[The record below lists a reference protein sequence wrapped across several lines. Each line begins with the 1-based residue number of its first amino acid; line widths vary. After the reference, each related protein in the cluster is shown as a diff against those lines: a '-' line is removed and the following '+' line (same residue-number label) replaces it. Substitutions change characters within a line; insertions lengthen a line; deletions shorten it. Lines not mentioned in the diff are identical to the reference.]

1 MYLDE
6 SEKTYIF
13 NNYYNYNYIEEDFY
27 FNNQKNYLTE
37 KMNIFETIEESS
49 SHDDLNFTKTRLNL
63 ENLLPEPVNN
73 DYYNC
78 IRQDFNDVEA
88 KCFQGFGQ
96 ISYQSADRDDQ
107 EGNENFDS
115 EKNKISNESS
125 KDYKKENISFD
136 INLNNNYKN
145 KEKEENNYLVD
156 NKEKEIIFKLEKI
169 PKSEK
174 SSDNLSKKIRNKKN
188 NCGRKKKS
196 DSNKRKHNKSCGD
209 NIIIKI
215 KGYFFTFIRDITKN
229 NFINKTLYFR
239 KLPYKFISKLSKKF
253 NVRLMNMQMKDILSE
268 IPITTKNKKSHKFEN
283 KFENKFIVEKL
294 YKEEKEKKVIQ
305 ILDLTFRELFIIFR
319 RKLNL
324 IKDKIDLE
332 IISKKIE
339 DLDLLKNNNYKDIN
353 YLIDQIRNKSKNMNE
368 DSDTEITEDDY
379 EKYIKEL
386 RYFCCIYEKWFKKKI
401 ARNSKKNKN

>member
-136 INLNNNYKN
+136 KNLNNYEN
-145 KEKEENNYLVD
+145 KEKEEKKYLID

-174 SSDNLSKKIRNKKN
+174 TNDNLSKKIRNKKN

-196 DSNKRKHNKSCGD
+196 DNNKRKHNKSCGD

-268 IPITTKNKKSHKFEN
+268 IPITTKNKKSH

>member
-145 KEKEENNYLVD
+145 KEKEEKNYLVD

-174 SSDNLSKKIRNKKN
+174 TNDNLSKKIRNKKN

-196 DSNKRKHNKSCGD
+196 DNNKRKHNKSCGD

-283 KFENKFIVEKL
+283 KFIVEKL

-319 RKLNL
+319 RKLNYVG
-324 IKDKIDLE
+324 DKAELE

-339 DLDLLKNNNYKDIN
+339 DLDLLKDNNYKDIN
-353 YLIDQIRNKSKNMNE
+353 YLIDQIRNKSKNMDE

>member
-145 KEKEENNYLVD
+145 KEKEEKNYLVD

-174 SSDNLSKKIRNKKN
+174 TNDNLSKKIRNKKN

-196 DSNKRKHNKSCGD
+196 DNNKRKHNKSCGD

-283 KFENKFIVEKL
+283 KFIVEKL

-319 RKLNL
+319 RKLNYVG
-324 IKDKIDLE
+324 DKAELE

-339 DLDLLKNNNYKDIN
+339 DLDLLKDNNYKDIN

>member
-107 EGNENFDS
+107 EENENFDS

-145 KEKEENNYLVD
+145 KEKEEKNYLVD

-174 SSDNLSKKIRNKKN
+174 TNDNLSKKIRNKKN

-196 DSNKRKHNKSCGD
+196 DNNKRKHNKSCGD

-253 NVRLMNMQMKDILSE
+253 NVRLMDMKMKDILSE
-268 IPITTKNKKSHKFEN
+268 IPITTKNKKSH

-319 RKLNL
+319 RKLNYVG
-324 IKDKIDLE
+324 DKAELE

-339 DLDLLKNNNYKDIN
+339 DLDLLKDNNYKDIN
-353 YLIDQIRNKSKNMNE
+353 YLIDQIRNKNKNMDE

>member
-6 SEKTYIF
+6 SAKTNIF
-13 NNYYNYNYIEEDFY
+13 NNYSNYNYIEEDFY
-27 FNNQKNYLTE
+27 FNIQKNYLTE

-88 KCFQGFGQ
+88 KYFQGFGQ
-96 ISYQSADRDDQ
+96 ISYQSADRDDH

-145 KEKEENNYLVD
+145 KEKEEKNYLVD

-174 SSDNLSKKIRNKKN
+174 TNDNLSKKIRNKKN

-253 NVRLMNMQMKDILSE
+253 NVRLMNMQMKDIWSE
-268 IPITTKNKKSHKFEN
+268 IPITTKNKKSH

-319 RKLNL
+319 RKLNYVG
-324 IKDKIDLE
+324 DKAELE

-353 YLIDQIRNKSKNMNE
+353 YLIDQIRNKSKNMDE

>member
-78 IRQDFNDVEA
+78 IRQDFNEVEA
-88 KCFQGFGQ
+88 KYFQGFGQ

-136 INLNNNYKN
+136 INLNNYEN
-145 KEKEENNYLVD
+145 KEKEEKKYLID

-174 SSDNLSKKIRNKKN
+174 TNDNLSKKIRNKRN

-196 DSNKRKHNKSCGD
+196 DNNKRKHNKSCGD

-283 KFENKFIVEKL
+283 KFIVEKL

-319 RKLNL
+319 RKLNYVG
-324 IKDKIDLE
+324 DKAELE

-339 DLDLLKNNNYKDIN
+339 DLDLLKDNNYKDIN
-353 YLIDQIRNKSKNMNE
+353 YLIDQIRNKSKNMDE

>member
-88 KCFQGFGQ
+88 KYFQGFGQ

-125 KDYKKENISFD
+125 KDYKKENISFNK
-136 INLNNNYKN
+136 NLNNYEN
-145 KEKEENNYLVD
+145 KEKEEKKYLID

-174 SSDNLSKKIRNKKN
+174 TNDNLSKKIRNKRN

-196 DSNKRKHNKSCGD
+196 DNNKRKHNKSCGD

-268 IPITTKNKKSHKFEN
+268 IPITTKNKRSD

-319 RKLNL
+319 RKLNYVG
-324 IKDKIDLE
+324 DKAELE

-339 DLDLLKNNNYKDIN
+339 DLDLLKDNNYKDIN

>member
-13 NNYYNYNYIEEDFY
+13 KNYYNYNYIEEDFY
-27 FNNQKNYLTE
+27 FNKQKNYLTE

-125 KDYKKENISFD
+125 KDYKKENISFNK
-136 INLNNNYKN
+136 NLNNNYKN
-145 KEKEENNYLVD
+145 KEKEEKNYLVD

-174 SSDNLSKKIRNKKN
+174 TNDNLSKKIRNKRN

-196 DSNKRKHNKSCGD
+196 DNNKRKHNKSCGD

-215 KGYFFTFIRDITKN
+215 KGYFFTFIRDITKK

-268 IPITTKNKKSHKFEN
+268 IPITTKNKRSD

-319 RKLNL
+319 RKLNYVG
-324 IKDKIDLE
+324 DKAELE

-339 DLDLLKNNNYKDIN
+339 DLDLLKDNNYKDIN
-353 YLIDQIRNKSKNMNE
+353 YLIDQIRNKSKNMDE

>member
-1 MYLDE
+1 M
-6 SEKTYIF
+6 
-13 NNYYNYNYIEEDFY
+13 
-27 FNNQKNYLTE
+27 
-37 KMNIFETIEESS
+37 
-49 SHDDLNFTKTRLNL
+49 
-63 ENLLPEPVNN
+63 
-73 DYYNC
+73 
-78 IRQDFNDVEA
+78 EA

-145 KEKEENNYLVD
+145 KEKEEKNYLVD

-174 SSDNLSKKIRNKKN
+174 TNDNLSKKIRNKKN

-196 DSNKRKHNKSCGD
+196 DNNKRKHNKSCGD

-253 NVRLMNMQMKDILSE
+253 NIRLMNMQMKDILSE
-268 IPITTKNKKSHKFEN
+268 IPITTKNKKSH

-319 RKLNL
+319 RKLNYVG
-324 IKDKIDLE
+324 DKAELE

-339 DLDLLKNNNYKDIN
+339 DLDLLKDNNYKDIN
-353 YLIDQIRNKSKNMNE
+353 YLIDQIRNKSKNMDE

-401 ARNSKKNKN
+401 ARNSKKIKIN

>member
-6 SEKTYIF
+6 SAKTNIF
-13 NNYYNYNYIEEDFY
+13 NNYSNYNYIEEDFY
-27 FNNQKNYLTE
+27 FNKQKNYLTE

-88 KCFQGFGQ
+88 KYFQGFGQ

-125 KDYKKENISFD
+125 KDYKKENISFNK
-136 INLNNNYKN
+136 NLNNYEN
-145 KEKEENNYLVD
+145 KEKEEKKYLID

-174 SSDNLSKKIRNKKN
+174 TNDNLSKKIRNKRN

-196 DSNKRKHNKSCGD
+196 DNNKRKHNKSCGD

-253 NVRLMNMQMKDILSE
+253 NVRLMDMKMKDILSE
-268 IPITTKNKKSHKFEN
+268 IPITTKNKKSH

-319 RKLNL
+319 RKLNYVG
-324 IKDKIDLE
+324 DKAELE

-339 DLDLLKNNNYKDIN
+339 DLDLLKDNNYKDIN
-353 YLIDQIRNKSKNMNE
+353 YLIDQIRNKSKNMDE
-368 DSDTEITEDDY
+368 DSDTEITQDDY

>member
-78 IRQDFNDVEA
+78 IRQDFNEVEA
-88 KCFQGFGQ
+88 KYFQGFGQ

-107 EGNENFDS
+107 EENENFDS

-136 INLNNNYKN
+136 KNLNNYKN
-145 KEKEENNYLVD
+145 KEKEEKNYLVD

-174 SSDNLSKKIRNKKN
+174 TNDNLSKKIRNKKN

-283 KFENKFIVEKL
+283 KFIVEKL

-319 RKLNL
+319 RKLNYVG
-324 IKDKIDLE
+324 DKAELE

-339 DLDLLKNNNYKDIN
+339 DLDLLKDNNYKDIN

-386 RYFCCIYEKWFKKKI
+386 RYFCCIYEKWFKNQI
-401 ARNSKKNKN
+401 FMMN

>member
-6 SEKTYIF
+6 SAKTNIF
-13 NNYYNYNYIEEDFY
+13 NNYSNYNYIEEDFY
-27 FNNQKNYLTE
+27 FNKQKNYLTE

-78 IRQDFNDVEA
+78 IRQDFNEVEA
-88 KCFQGFGQ
+88 KYFQGFGQ

-107 EGNENFDS
+107 EENENFDS

-136 INLNNNYKN
+136 KNLNNNYKN
-145 KEKEENNYLVD
+145 KEKEEKNYLVD
-156 NKEKEIIFKLEKI
+156 NKEREIIFKLEKI

-174 SSDNLSKKIRNKKN
+174 TNDNLSKKIRNKKN

-283 KFENKFIVEKL
+283 KFIVEKL

-353 YLIDQIRNKSKNMNE
+353 YLIDQIRNKSKNMDE

>member
-125 KDYKKENISFD
+125 KDYKKENISFNK
-136 INLNNNYKN
+136 NLNNYKN
-145 KEKEENNYLVD
+145 KEKEEKKYLID

-174 SSDNLSKKIRNKKN
+174 TNDNLSKKIRNKRN

-196 DSNKRKHNKSCGD
+196 DNNKRKHNKSCGD

-268 IPITTKNKKSHKFEN
+268 IPITTKNKRSD

-319 RKLNL
+319 RKLNYVG
-324 IKDKIDLE
+324 DKAELE

-339 DLDLLKNNNYKDIN
+339 DLDLLKDNNYKDIN

>member
-27 FNNQKNYLTE
+27 FNNQKNYLTK

-136 INLNNNYKN
+136 INLNNYEN
-145 KEKEENNYLVD
+145 KEKEEKKYLID

-196 DSNKRKHNKSCGD
+196 DNNKRKHNKSCGD

-253 NVRLMNMQMKDILSE
+253 NVRLMDMKMKDILSE
-268 IPITTKNKKSHKFEN
+268 IPITTKNKKSH

-339 DLDLLKNNNYKDIN
+339 DLDLLKDNNYKDIN
-353 YLIDQIRNKSKNMNE
+353 YLIDQIRNKSKNMDE

>member
-6 SEKTYIF
+6 SEKTNIF

-145 KEKEENNYLVD
+145 KEKEEKNYLVD

-174 SSDNLSKKIRNKKN
+174 TNDNLSKKIRNKKN

-196 DSNKRKHNKSCGD
+196 DNNKRKHNKSCGD

-283 KFENKFIVEKL
+283 KFIVEKL
-294 YKEEKEKKVIQ
+294 YKEEKKKAIQ

-319 RKLNL
+319 RKLNYVG
-324 IKDKIDLE
+324 DKAELE

-339 DLDLLKNNNYKDIN
+339 DLDLLKDNNYKDIN
-353 YLIDQIRNKSKNMNE
+353 YLIDQIRNKSKNMDE

>member
-6 SEKTYIF
+6 SAKTNIF
-13 NNYYNYNYIEEDFY
+13 NNYSNYNYIEEDFY

-37 KMNIFETIEESS
+37 KMNIFETIEESG

-125 KDYKKENISFD
+125 KDYKKENISID

-145 KEKEENNYLVD
+145 KEKEEKNYLVD

-196 DSNKRKHNKSCGD
+196 DNNKRKHNKSCGD

-229 NFINKTLYFR
+229 NFINKALYFR

-253 NVRLMNMQMKDILSE
+253 NIRLMNMQMKDILSE
-268 IPITTKNKKSHKFEN
+268 IPITTKNKKSH

-319 RKLNL
+319 RKLNYVG
-324 IKDKIDLE
+324 DKAELE

-339 DLDLLKNNNYKDIN
+339 DLDLLKDNNYKDIN
-353 YLIDQIRNKSKNMNE
+353 YLIDQIRNKSKNMDE

>member
-13 NNYYNYNYIEEDFY
+13 NNYSNYNYIIEDFY

-145 KEKEENNYLVD
+145 KEKEEKNYLVD

-174 SSDNLSKKIRNKKN
+174 TNDNLSKKIRNKKN

-283 KFENKFIVEKL
+283 KFIVEKL

-353 YLIDQIRNKSKNMNE
+353 YLIDQIRNKSKNMDE

-401 ARNSKKNKN
+401 ARNSKKIKIN

>member
-6 SEKTYIF
+6 SEKTNIF
-13 NNYYNYNYIEEDFY
+13 NNYSNYNYIIEDFY

-88 KCFQGFGQ
+88 KYFQGFGQ

-115 EKNKISNESS
+115 EKNKISNKSS

-145 KEKEENNYLVD
+145 KEKEEKNYLVD

-196 DSNKRKHNKSCGD
+196 DNNKRKHNKSCGD

-283 KFENKFIVEKL
+283 KFIVEKL

-319 RKLNL
+319 RKLNYVG
-324 IKDKIDLE
+324 DKAELE

-339 DLDLLKNNNYKDIN
+339 DLDLLKDNNYKDIN
-353 YLIDQIRNKSKNMNE
+353 YLIDQIRNKNKNMDE

>member
-125 KDYKKENISFD
+125 KDYKKENISFNK
-136 INLNNNYKN
+136 NLNNNYEN
-145 KEKEENNYLVD
+145 KEKEEKKYLID

-174 SSDNLSKKIRNKKN
+174 TNDNLSKKIRNKKN

-283 KFENKFIVEKL
+283 KFIVEKL

-319 RKLNL
+319 RKLNYVG
-324 IKDKIDLE
+324 DKAELE

-339 DLDLLKNNNYKDIN
+339 DLDLLKDNNYKDIN
-353 YLIDQIRNKSKNMNE
+353 YLIDQIRNKSKNMDE

>member
-6 SEKTYIF
+6 SAKTNIF
-13 NNYYNYNYIEEDFY
+13 NNYSNYNYIEEDFY

-136 INLNNNYKN
+136 INLNNNYEN
-145 KEKEENNYLVD
+145 KEKEEKKYLID

-174 SSDNLSKKIRNKKN
+174 TNDNLSKKIRNKRN

-196 DSNKRKHNKSCGD
+196 DNNKRKHNKSCGD

-268 IPITTKNKKSHKFEN
+268 IPITTKNKRSD

-319 RKLNL
+319 RKLNYVG
-324 IKDKIDLE
+324 DKAELE

-339 DLDLLKNNNYKDIN
+339 DLDLLKDNNYKDIN
-353 YLIDQIRNKSKNMNE
+353 YLIDQIRNKSKNMDE

>member
-6 SEKTYIF
+6 SAKTNIF
-13 NNYYNYNYIEEDFY
+13 NNYSNYNYIEEDFY
-27 FNNQKNYLTE
+27 FNKQKNYLTE

-125 KDYKKENISFD
+125 KDYKKENISFNK
-136 INLNNNYKN
+136 NLNNYEN
-145 KEKEENNYLVD
+145 KEKEEKKYLID

-174 SSDNLSKKIRNKKN
+174 TNDNLSKKIRNKRN

-196 DSNKRKHNKSCGD
+196 DNNKRKHNKSCGD

-268 IPITTKNKKSHKFEN
+268 IPITTKNKRSD

-339 DLDLLKNNNYKDIN
+339 DLDLLKDNNYKDIN
-353 YLIDQIRNKSKNMNE
+353 YLIDQIRNKSKNMDE

-386 RYFCCIYEKWFKKKI
+386 RYFCCIYEKWFKNQI
-401 ARNSKKNKN
+401 FMMN

>member
-1 MYLDE
+1 MYIDE
-6 SEKTYIF
+6 SEKTNIF
-13 NNYYNYNYIEEDFY
+13 NNYSNYNYIEEDFY
-27 FNNQKNYLTE
+27 FNIQKNYLTE

-78 IRQDFNDVEA
+78 IRQDFNEVEA
-88 KCFQGFGQ
+88 KYFQGFGQ

-136 INLNNNYKN
+136 KNLNNYEN
-145 KEKEENNYLVD
+145 KEKEEKKYLID

-174 SSDNLSKKIRNKKN
+174 TNDNLSKKIRNKKN

-283 KFENKFIVEKL
+283 KFIVEKL

-339 DLDLLKNNNYKDIN
+339 DLDLLKDNNYKDIN
-353 YLIDQIRNKSKNMNE
+353 YLIDQIRNKSKNMDE

>member
-6 SEKTYIF
+6 SAKTNIF
-13 NNYYNYNYIEEDFY
+13 NNYSNYNYIEEDFY
-27 FNNQKNYLTE
+27 FNIQKNYLTE

-73 DYYNC
+73 DYYKC

-107 EGNENFDS
+107 EENENFDS

-136 INLNNNYKN
+136 KNLNNYEN
-145 KEKEENNYLVD
+145 KEKEEKKYLID

-174 SSDNLSKKIRNKKN
+174 TNDNLSKKIRNKKN

-196 DSNKRKHNKSCGD
+196 DNNKRKHNKSCGD

-283 KFENKFIVEKL
+283 KFIVEKL

-319 RKLNL
+319 RKLNYVG
-324 IKDKIDLE
+324 DKAELE

-339 DLDLLKNNNYKDIN
+339 DLDLLKDNNYKDIN
-353 YLIDQIRNKSKNMNE
+353 YLIDQIRDKSKNMDE

>member
-73 DYYNC
+73 DYYNF

-136 INLNNNYKN
+136 INLNNYKN
-145 KEKEENNYLVD
+145 KEKEEKNYLVD

-174 SSDNLSKKIRNKKN
+174 TNNNLSKKIRNKKN

-196 DSNKRKHNKSCGD
+196 DNNKRKHNKSCGD

-283 KFENKFIVEKL
+283 KFIVEKL

-319 RKLNL
+319 RKLNYVG
-324 IKDKIDLE
+324 DKAELE

-339 DLDLLKNNNYKDIN
+339 DLDLLKDNNYKDIN
-353 YLIDQIRNKSKNMNE
+353 YLIDQIRNKSKNMDE

>member
-78 IRQDFNDVEA
+78 IRQDFNEVEA
-88 KCFQGFGQ
+88 KYFQGFGQ

-136 INLNNNYKN
+136 KNLNNYEN
-145 KEKEENNYLVD
+145 KEKEEKKYLID

-174 SSDNLSKKIRNKKN
+174 TNDNLSKKIRNKKN

-196 DSNKRKHNKSCGD
+196 DNNKRKHNKSCGD

-229 NFINKTLYFR
+229 NFINKALYFR

-283 KFENKFIVEKL
+283 KFIVEKL
-294 YKEEKEKKVIQ
+294 YKEEKKKVIQ

-319 RKLNL
+319 RKLNYVG
-324 IKDKIDLE
+324 DKAELE

-339 DLDLLKNNNYKDIN
+339 DLDLLKDNNYKDIN
-353 YLIDQIRNKSKNMNE
+353 YLIDQIRNKNKNMDE

>member
-145 KEKEENNYLVD
+145 KEKEEKNYLVD

-174 SSDNLSKKIRNKKN
+174 TNDNLSKKIRNKKN

-196 DSNKRKHNKSCGD
+196 DSNKRKHNK
-209 NIIIKI
+209 
-215 KGYFFTFIRDITKN
+215 
-229 NFINKTLYFR
+229 
-239 KLPYKFISKLSKKF
+239 
-253 NVRLMNMQMKDILSE
+253 
-268 IPITTKNKKSHKFEN
+268 
-283 KFENKFIVEKL
+283 
-294 YKEEKEKKVIQ
+294 
-305 ILDLTFRELFIIFR
+305 
-319 RKLNL
+319 
-324 IKDKIDLE
+324 
-332 IISKKIE
+332 
-339 DLDLLKNNNYKDIN
+339 
-353 YLIDQIRNKSKNMNE
+353 
-368 DSDTEITEDDY
+368 
-379 EKYIKEL
+379 
-386 RYFCCIYEKWFKKKI
+386 
-401 ARNSKKNKN
+401 

>member
-125 KDYKKENISFD
+125 KDYKKENIPFD

-145 KEKEENNYLVD
+145 KEKEEKNYLVD

-174 SSDNLSKKIRNKKN
+174 TNDNLSKKIRNKKN

-196 DSNKRKHNKSCGD
+196 DNNKRKHNKSCGD

-268 IPITTKNKKSHKFEN
+268 IPITSKNKKSH

-319 RKLNL
+319 RKLNYVG
-324 IKDKIDLE
+324 DKAELE

-339 DLDLLKNNNYKDIN
+339 DLDLLKDNNYKDIN
-353 YLIDQIRNKSKNMNE
+353 YLIDQIRDKSKNMDE

>member
-145 KEKEENNYLVD
+145 KEKEEKNYLVD

-174 SSDNLSKKIRNKKN
+174 TNDNLSKKIRNKKN

-196 DSNKRKHNKSCGD
+196 DNNKRKHNKSCGD

-283 KFENKFIVEKL
+283 KFIVEKL

-353 YLIDQIRNKSKNMNE
+353 YLIDQIRNKSKNMDE

>member
-88 KCFQGFGQ
+88 KYFQGFGQ

-125 KDYKKENISFD
+125 KDYKKENISFNK
-136 INLNNNYKN
+136 NLNNYKN
-145 KEKEENNYLVD
+145 KEKEEKKYLID

-174 SSDNLSKKIRNKKN
+174 TNDNLSKKIRNKKN

-196 DSNKRKHNKSCGD
+196 DNNKRKHNKSCGD

-283 KFENKFIVEKL
+283 KFIVEKL

-319 RKLNL
+319 RKLNYVG
-324 IKDKIDLE
+324 DKAELE

-339 DLDLLKNNNYKDIN
+339 DLDLLKDNNYKDIN
-353 YLIDQIRNKSKNMNE
+353 YLIDQIRNKSKNMDE

>member
-6 SEKTYIF
+6 SAKTNIF
-13 NNYYNYNYIEEDFY
+13 NNYSNYNYIEEDFY

-145 KEKEENNYLVD
+145 KEKEEKNYLVD

-174 SSDNLSKKIRNKKN
+174 TNDNLSKKIRNKKN

-196 DSNKRKHNKSCGD
+196 DNNKRKHNKSCGD

-283 KFENKFIVEKL
+283 KFIVEKL

-319 RKLNL
+319 RKLNYVG
-324 IKDKIDLE
+324 DKAELE

-339 DLDLLKNNNYKDIN
+339 DLDLLKDNNYKDIN
-353 YLIDQIRNKSKNMNE
+353 YLIDQIRNKSKNMDE
-368 DSDTEITEDDY
+368 DSDTEITQDDY

>member
-145 KEKEENNYLVD
+145 KEKEEKNYLVD

-174 SSDNLSKKIRNKKN
+174 TNDNLSKKIRNKKN

-196 DSNKRKHNKSCGD
+196 DNNKRKHNKSCGD

-253 NVRLMNMQMKDILSE
+253 NVRLMDMKMKDILSE
-268 IPITTKNKKSHKFEN
+268 IPITTKNKKSH

>member
-13 NNYYNYNYIEEDFY
+13 NNYYNYNYIEEYFY

-73 DYYNC
+73 GYYNC

-115 EKNKISNESS
+115 EKNKISNKSS

-136 INLNNNYKN
+136 INLNNYKN
-145 KEKEENNYLVD
+145 KEKEEKNYLVD

-196 DSNKRKHNKSCGD
+196 DSNKRKHNKS
-209 NIIIKI
+209 
-215 KGYFFTFIRDITKN
+215 
-229 NFINKTLYFR
+229 
-239 KLPYKFISKLSKKF
+239 
-253 NVRLMNMQMKDILSE
+253 
-268 IPITTKNKKSHKFEN
+268 
-283 KFENKFIVEKL
+283 
-294 YKEEKEKKVIQ
+294 
-305 ILDLTFRELFIIFR
+305 
-319 RKLNL
+319 
-324 IKDKIDLE
+324 
-332 IISKKIE
+332 
-339 DLDLLKNNNYKDIN
+339 
-353 YLIDQIRNKSKNMNE
+353 
-368 DSDTEITEDDY
+368 
-379 EKYIKEL
+379 
-386 RYFCCIYEKWFKKKI
+386 
-401 ARNSKKNKN
+401 

>member
-107 EGNENFDS
+107 EENENFDS

-145 KEKEENNYLVD
+145 KEKEEKNYLVD

-174 SSDNLSKKIRNKKN
+174 TNDNLSKKIRNKKN

-196 DSNKRKHNKSCGD
+196 DNNKRKHNKSCGD

-283 KFENKFIVEKL
+283 KFIVEKL

-319 RKLNL
+319 RKLNYVG
-324 IKDKIDLE
+324 DKAELE

-339 DLDLLKNNNYKDIN
+339 DLDLLKDNNYKDIN
-353 YLIDQIRNKSKNMNE
+353 YLIDQIRNKSKNMDE

>member
-136 INLNNNYKN
+136 INLNNYEN
-145 KEKEENNYLVD
+145 KEKEEKKYLID

-174 SSDNLSKKIRNKKN
+174 TNDNLSKKIRKKRN

-196 DSNKRKHNKSCGD
+196 DNNKRKHNKSCGD

-283 KFENKFIVEKL
+283 KFIVEKL

-319 RKLNL
+319 RKLNYVG
-324 IKDKIDLE
+324 DKAELE

-339 DLDLLKNNNYKDIN
+339 DLDLLKDNNYKDIN
-353 YLIDQIRNKSKNMNE
+353 YLIDQIRNKSKNMDE

>member
-6 SEKTYIF
+6 SEKTNIF

-125 KDYKKENISFD
+125 KDYKKENISFNK
-136 INLNNNYKN
+136 NLNNYEN
-145 KEKEENNYLVD
+145 KEKEEKKYLID

-174 SSDNLSKKIRNKKN
+174 TNDNLSKKIRNKRN

-196 DSNKRKHNKSCGD
+196 DNNKRKHNKSCGD

-253 NVRLMNMQMKDILSE
+253 NVRLMNMKMKDILSE
-268 IPITTKNKKSHKFEN
+268 IPITTKNKKSH

-319 RKLNL
+319 RKLNYVG
-324 IKDKIDLE
+324 DKAELE

-339 DLDLLKNNNYKDIN
+339 DLDLLKDNNYKDIN
-353 YLIDQIRNKSKNMNE
+353 YLIDQIRNKSKNMDE

>member
-136 INLNNNYKN
+136 INLNNYEN
-145 KEKEENNYLVD
+145 KEKEEKKYLID

-174 SSDNLSKKIRNKKN
+174 TNDNLSKKIRNKKN

-283 KFENKFIVEKL
+283 KFIVEKL

-368 DSDTEITEDDY
+368 DSDTDFTEDDY